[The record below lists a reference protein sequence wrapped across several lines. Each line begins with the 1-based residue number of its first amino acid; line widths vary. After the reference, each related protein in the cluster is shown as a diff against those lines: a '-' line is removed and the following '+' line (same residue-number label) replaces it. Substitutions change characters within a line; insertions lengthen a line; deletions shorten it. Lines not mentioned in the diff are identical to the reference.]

1 MLRNLGLSH
10 LKLVYFSHF
19 HNEQSYNSIMSFS
32 TKCQTIKRQTI
43 LVFIPQTK
51 ISQTEIIRSRLAIY
65 KKTLN
70 LQAKL

>member
-1 MLRNLGLSH
+1 
-10 LKLVYFSHF
+10 
-19 HNEQSYNSIMSFS
+19 MSFS

-65 KKTLN
+65 KKTFEFASEIVIF
-70 LQAKL
+70 LQKKRQSIIQALYL

>member
-1 MLRNLGLSH
+1 
-10 LKLVYFSHF
+10 
-19 HNEQSYNSIMSFS
+19 MSFS
-32 TKCQTIKRQTI
+32 TKCQTIIRQTI

-51 ISQTEIIRSRLAIY
+51 ISQTEIIRSRQKKK

>member
-1 MLRNLGLSH
+1 
-10 LKLVYFSHF
+10 
-19 HNEQSYNSIMSFS
+19 MSFS

-65 KKTLN
+65 KKN
-70 LQAKL
+70 IEFASEIVIFLQKKKTINNTGSLSINSS